1 MVKLFDAHLVNNPFM
16 SLKLTKK
23 DIRLINRIQRNFP
36 LCEEPFAV
44 IAKELGYSQ
53 DWVISRVK
61 ELKEASIISRLG
73 SVAKRKNDKF
83 STLAALKIPPERVND
98 VAHLVSSYEEV
109 THNYL
114 REHEYNLWF
123 IINASTAKKLNF
135 VLEDLRQHM
144 DFPMLN
150 LPILES
156 YHSDR
161 VITL

>member
-1 MVKLFDAHLVNNPFM
+1 MVRPIDANLVNDPFM

-23 DIRLINRIQRNFP
+23 DIKLINRIQRNFP
-36 LCEEPFAV
+36 LCEEPFAL
-44 IAKELGYSQ
+44 IAEELGFEKE
-53 DWVISRVK
+53 WVIERVK
-61 ELKEASIISRLG
+61 QLVDASIISRLG

-83 STLAALKIPPERVND
+83 STLAALKVPDERVKD
-98 VAHLVSSYEEV
+98 IAHLVSSYDEV

-123 IINASTAKKLNF
+123 IVNASSEKKLHF

>member
-1 MVKLFDAHLVNNPFM
+1 M
-16 SLKLTKK
+16 SLKLSKK
-23 DIRLINRIQRNFP
+23 DILLINRIQRNFP
-36 LCEEPFAV
+36 LCEDPFAQ
-44 IAKELGYSQ
+44 IAEELGFEKS
-53 DWVISRVK
+53 WVLKRVNK
-61 ELKEASIISRLG
+61 LQQESIISRFG
-73 SVAKRKNDKF
+73 SVAKRKNDNF
-83 STLAALKIPPERVND
+83 STLAALKVPPERVND
-98 VAHLVSSYEEV
+98 VAHLVSSYDEV

-123 IINASTAKKLNF
+123 VVHASSEKKLNS
-135 VLEDLRQHM
+135 VLEDLSQHV